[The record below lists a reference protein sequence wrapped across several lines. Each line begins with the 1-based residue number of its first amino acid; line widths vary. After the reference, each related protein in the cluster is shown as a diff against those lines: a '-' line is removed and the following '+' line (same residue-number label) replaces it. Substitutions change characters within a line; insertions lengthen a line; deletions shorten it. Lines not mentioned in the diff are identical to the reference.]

1 MDVAVVFK
9 LLGMRSFSRD
19 DKAVVPDIDVNVFL
33 FEPREFEGRG
43 HEVLLRVLMYIH
55 PAK

>member
-43 HEVLLRVLMYIH
+43 NEVMLRVLMYIH